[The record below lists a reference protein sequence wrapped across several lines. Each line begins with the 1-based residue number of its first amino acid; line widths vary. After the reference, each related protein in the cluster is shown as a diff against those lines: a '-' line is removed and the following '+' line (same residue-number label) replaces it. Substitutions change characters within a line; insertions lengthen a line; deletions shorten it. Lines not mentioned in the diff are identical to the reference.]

1 MSNKDVTRVYRV
13 VINELRMVRFRFN
26 TTHIAPSDSQA
37 QVLADE
43 NKFRELARFA
53 GMHGVEGVGPAIDRP
68 FGWVNELVNVK
79 TGAIVESHFSRF
91 GPAHGPSEQPGHTWR
106 ATPVAALGK
115 VHLECGT
122 EFFTHTDPGV

>member
-37 QVLADE
+37 RILADE
-43 NKFRELARFA
+43 NKFQQLVRFA
-53 GMHGVEGVGPAIDRP
+53 GQHGIETVGPSIDSP
-68 FGWVNELVNVK
+68 FGWVNELVNVE
-79 TGAIVESHFSRF
+79 TGAITESRFSRF
-91 GPAHGPSEQPGHTWR
+91 GPVRGPSEQPGHEWR
-106 ATPVAALGK
+106 ATPVAALGT

-122 EFFTHTDPGV
+122 EFFTCSENGL